1 MERSGVVVRTFP
13 SDDHEFSAFV
23 ADALAALT
31 RSGFTPDRV
40 PLALG
45 LLVRAEYP
53 HSSVQDTIRRAQA
66 DEYELSTVE
75 VFRDAPGRPKK

>member
-1 MERSGVVVRTFP
+1 MESSIVVRTFP
-13 SDDHEFSAFV
+13 SDDREFRAFV

-40 PLALG
+40 PVALG

-53 HSSVQDTIRRAQA
+53 DARVSDTILRSEAH
-66 DEYELSTVE
+66 EYQRSTVD
-75 VFRDAPGRPKK
+75 VFRGMPGRPRT